1 MFCCKYLMKR
11 IIVASLIITT
21 FLTNTL
27 TIKASGSLG
36 AHEFYTINV
45 EAGEVTDTDGPVDMT
60 TAILN
65 SPDIS
70 IVPDEQDEEEGEEQ
84 IVDDHTQ

>member
-1 MFCCKYLMKR
+1 MKR
-11 IIVASLIITT
+11 VIAASLIITI
-21 FLTNTL
+21 FFINTL
-27 TIKASGSLG
+27 TIQASGSLS

-45 EAGEVTDTDGPVDMT
+45 EAGEVEEANVPVDMVA
-60 TAILN
+60 AILD

-84 IVDDHTQ
+84 FVDDHTQ